1 MPGFKHLRR
10 ITLSI
15 QRPRDPTASLR
26 RDNLGTEYY
35 KLFRPLKEMLDRAL
49 GQDGKLI
56 QETARVQEWRWETDG
71 LKVFKIMCPK
81 KHIKFE

>member
-10 ITLSI
+10 ITLNI
-15 QRPRDPTASLR
+15 QRPRDLNASLR
-26 RDNLGTEYY
+26 RDNPGTEYY
-35 KLFRPLKEMLDRAL
+35 KLFRSVREMLHRVL
-49 GQDGKLI
+49 GQEGRLI

-71 LKVFKIMCPK
+71 LKVFKITCPK